1 MIWKNNVSVDTFG
14 THESNEIRFERKINI
29 FAFSI
34 QDFKEPFTIVFI
46 YLARNVR
53 LGALERE
60 DEPTRVLFGAIVF
73 NSEYQN
79 VELKVENNSKGHLL
93 NKNK

>member
-1 MIWKNNVSVDTFG
+1 MCPSILLGPKHRTRFFLREGSTFL
-14 THESNEIRFERKINI
+14 H
-29 FAFSI
+29 
-34 QDFKEPFTIVFI
+34 DFKEPFTTVFI

-60 DEPTRVLFGAIVF
+60 DETTRVLFGAIVF
-73 NSEYQN
+73 NSKYQN